1 MTEERSAKITLGGDE
16 YELILT
22 RRLKKSLLTTVGLR
36 TWVRNCLRA
45 RTLN

>member
-22 RRLKKSLLTTVGLR
+22 TKATKEIAAVGLR